1 MKIGPEELPGG
12 VVLRLAV
19 QGDAD
24 ALCAAYV
31 DNRRHLAPWEPRRSE
46 DFFTVE
52 GQRIRL
58 DERVRQFAEGRL
70 VPWHL
75 ESGDGRIVGAVT
87 LTGIVLGPFCSAY
100 LGYWIAADQQGHG
113 LATAAVERV
122 CRIARE
128 AVGLHRIEATTL
140 VDNTGS
146 QRVLEKC
153 GFEQIG
159 QAPRYLHIDGEW
171 RDHRMFQ
178 RILHDDDPQP

>member
-1 MKIGPEELPGG
+1 MEIGSEELPGG
-12 VVLRLAV
+12 VILRPAA

-31 DNRRHLAPWEPRRSE
+31 DNREHLEPWEPRRPE

-58 DERVRQFAEGRL
+58 EEKLRQFAEGRL
-70 VPWHL
+70 VPWHF
-75 ESGDGRIVGAVT
+75 ESDGRIVGAIT
-87 LTGIVLGPFCSAY
+87 LSGVILGSFRSAY
-100 LGYWIAADQQGHG
+100 LGYWIAADRQGRG

-122 CRIARE
+122 CRMARE
-128 AVGLHRIEATTL
+128 RVGLHRIEATTV
-140 VDNTGS
+140 VDNGGS

-153 GFEQIG
+153 GFEPIG
-159 QAPRYLHIDGEW
+159 LAPRYLHIDGEW

-178 RILHDDDPQP
+178 KVLHDDDPQP